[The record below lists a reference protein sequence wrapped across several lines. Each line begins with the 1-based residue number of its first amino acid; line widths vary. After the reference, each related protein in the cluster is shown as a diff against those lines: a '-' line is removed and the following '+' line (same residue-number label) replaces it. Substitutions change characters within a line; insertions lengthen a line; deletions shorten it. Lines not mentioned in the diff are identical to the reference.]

1 MHKNADKPVARNPI
15 ALVEF
20 ERALGLTHLKS
31 GIHFDRELLG
41 TYVSAA
47 APNSIRALKQDIET
61 FDLWCRR
68 QGLHSFPATPKQVA
82 DWLKHR
88 ANEGASPASLVR
100 YKASIAKTH
109 RLLGADDPTKH
120 ELCRLI
126 IAAHRRKVGVQQ
138 KQARPLRYR
147 GAVKDPIRDTPRGI
161 HIRAVLEA
169 CDESPTGLRNKALL
183 SVAYDTGLRCSELVA
198 IAVSD
203 IMDAIDQDARLLR
216 IGRHKGDQEGEGAT
230 AYLSPR
236 SVTALTDWLKV
247 SEITHGPIF
256 RRVIVRR
263 YAAKPARKR
272 IDPAT
277 VSGRAIWKL
286 SHFAP
291 KSAKTARVEYEIGD
305 MALHSGSITPIIRKM
320 IEQAIASD
328 RFGDIE
334 KLKAQEL
341 VAEFS
346 SHSTRVGLNQDLFA
360 VGETLAGIMD
370 ALRWK
375 SPKMP
380 LMYNRNLAAEIGAAG
395 RLLSKL
401 D

>member
-1 MHKNADKPVARNPI
+1 MDKNADKTEASTSVAI
-15 ALVEF
+15 LDF
-20 ERALGLTHLKS
+20 EHAMGLTRRKS
-31 GIHFDRELLG
+31 GIQFDRELLE

-47 APNSIRALKQDIET
+47 APNSIRAVKQDTEA

-68 QGLHSFPATPKQVA
+68 QGLQSFPATPKLVS
-82 DWLKHR
+82 DWLKYR
-88 ANEGASPASLVR
+88 ADEGASPASLVR

-120 ELCRLI
+120 EICRLV
-126 IAAHRRKVGVQQ
+126 IAAYRRQVGVQQ

-147 GAVKDPIRDTPRGI
+147 GGVKDPIRDAPRGI
-161 HIRAVLEA
+161 HIRAILEA
-169 CDESPTGLRNKALL
+169 CDESPTGLRDKALL

-198 IAVSD
+198 IDVSD

-236 SVTALTDWLKV
+236 SVTALADWLKV

-286 SHFAP
+286 SRFAP
-291 KSAKTARVEYEIGD
+291 KSAKAARVEYKIGD
-305 MALHSGSITPIIRKM
+305 KALHAGSITPIVRKM

-334 KLKAQEL
+334 KANAKEL
-341 VAEFS
+341 VADFS

-380 LMYNRNLAAEIGAAG
+380 LVYNRNLAAEIGAAG

>member
-1 MHKNADKPVARNPI
+1 MDKNAEKTEASTSVVIMD
-15 ALVEF
+15 F
-20 ERALGLTHLKS
+20 EQVMGLTRLKP
-31 GIHFDRELLG
+31 GIRFDRELLE
-41 TYVSAA
+41 TYISAA
-47 APNSIRALKQDIET
+47 APNSIRALKQDTEA

-68 QGLHSFPATPKQVA
+68 QGVHSFPATPKQVA
-82 DWLKHR
+82 
-88 ANEGASPASLVR
+88 
-100 YKASIAKTH
+100 
-109 RLLGADDPTKH
+109 
-120 ELCRLI
+120 
-126 IAAHRRKVGVQQ
+126 
-138 KQARPLRYR
+138 
-147 GAVKDPIRDTPRGI
+147 
-161 HIRAVLEA
+161 
-169 CDESPTGLRNKALL
+169 
-183 SVAYDTGLRCSELVA
+183 
-198 IAVSD
+198 
-203 IMDAIDQDARLLR
+203 
-216 IGRHKGDQEGEGAT
+216 
-230 AYLSPR
+230 
-236 SVTALTDWLKV
+236 DWLKV

-286 SHFAP
+286 SRFAP
-291 KSAKTARVEYEIGD
+291 KSAKAARVEYEIGD
-305 MALHSGSITPIIRKM
+305 KALHSGSVTPIIRKM

-334 KLKAQEL
+334 KAKAKEL
-341 VAEFS
+341 VADFS

-380 LMYNRNLAAEIGAAG
+380 LVYNRNLAAEIGAAG